1 MIVGLSPDKL
11 QAAERTLGADRRV
24 RTLAADVTKEAEIAW
39 LFDEVGAF
47 DRLVSTAGTPP
58 RAIPLIV
65 PTWIPID
72 RTDMD
77 VVRRFV
83 DKEQV
88 ARRTRNISAE
98 GNLTLAGKFGTR
110 CGGDCAISSV
120 LSLSC
125 LRSSPSSHSIRR
137 DYAARR
143 RSTRL
148 GFRAPV
154 CHPEVALLT
163 GNTWTRPRSRSLDQH
178 SSLAPVQLRG
188 DVMAARM
195 KLWWGSKLAMVDRL
209 AMADGLVGAL
219 ARVLADGSHV

>member
-1 MIVGLSPDKL
+1 MHGCSTKSGLSIVSS
-11 QAAERTLGADRRV
+11 RRPEH
-24 RTLAADVTKEAEIAW
+24 RR
-39 LFDEVGAF
+39 G
-47 DRLVSTAGTPP
+47 
-58 RAIPLIV
+58 AIPLIV
-65 PTWIPID
+65 PT
-72 RTDMD
+72 RMYCAASST
-77 VVRRFV
+77 
-83 DKEQV
+83 KS
-88 ARRTRNISAE
+88 RNAKLGGSPAEPEISQPK

-125 LRSSPSSHSIRR
+125 LRSSPSSHSIGR

-163 GNTWTRPRSRSLDQH
+163 GNTWTPPRSRSLGQH
-178 SSLAPVQLRG
+178 STLAPVPLRG

-209 AMADGLVGAL
+209 AIADGLVGAL
-219 ARVLADGSHV
+219 ARALADGSHV